1 MLTLIVSFWDYL
13 TKFTIDESSEYIEMS
28 GL

>member
-1 MLTLIVSFWDYL
+1 MLTLIVSFLDYL
-13 TKFTIDESSEYIEMS
+13 SKFTIDESSEYIEMR

>member
-13 TKFTIDESSEYIEMS
+13 SKFTVDASSKYIEIR

>member
-1 MLTLIVSFWDYL
+1 MLTLIVSFLDYL
-13 TKFTIDESSEYIEMS
+13 SKFTVDESSEYIEMR